1 MFIVLLSF
9 LSGVTGS
16 WIIMKYGA
24 VIGAIDR
31 PSKRSSHQNNIPK
44 GGGFGIL
51 AALVFSSLILNIPVF
66 IWIPALVISLASFW
80 GADKYILPVSQRL
93 LIHFGC
99 SLIFL
104 VFFLSSKQ
112 APAVDYV
119 VWLPVLV
126 FIVGTANFYNF
137 MDGIDGIAG
146 IAGFVAFLLVSFHA
160 QLSGMDQ
167 AYVSLGLGM
176 AFSCLGFLCFNIPRA
191 KVFLGDV
198 GSILLGFVFASLI
211 VFLSQ
216 DLTDFMVMAG
226 FLAPFYFDELFTM
239 VVRIKNKDSLIE
251 PHRKHIYQVLVN
263 EAGIGHWKVSLGYGM
278 MQLIIGFS
286 AIFTQPEGVFHLFGM
301 YVFYGLMFAVFSI
314 IIRKRYPWSE
324 N

>member
-1 MFIVLLSF
+1 
-9 LSGVTGS
+9 
-16 WIIMKYGA
+16 MKYGA
-24 VIGAIDR
+24 AIGAIDR

-51 AALVFSSLILNIPVF
+51 AALVFSSLILKIPVF

-99 SLIFL
+99 GLIFL
-104 VFFLSSKQ
+104 VFFLNAKQ
-112 APAVDYV
+112 AVAVDYV

-211 VFLSQ
+211 VFLSR
-216 DLTDFMVMAG
+216 DLADFMVMAG

-286 AIFTQPEGVFHLFGM
+286 AIFAQPEGVFHLFGM

-314 IIRKRYPWSE
+314 IIRKRYSWSE

>member
-112 APAVDYV
+112 APAVDYA

>member
-66 IWIPALVISLASFW
+66 IWIPALVISLTSFW
-80 GADKYILPVSQRL
+80 GADKYILPVSLRL
-93 LIHFGC
+93 MIHFGC
-99 SLIFL
+99 SLFFL
-104 VFFLSSKQ
+104 VFFLYSKQ
-112 APAVDYV
+112 AAAVDYA

-286 AIFTQPEGVFHLFGM
+286 AIFTQSEGVFHLFGM
-301 YVFYGLMFAVFSI
+301 YVFYGLMFAVFSV